1 MTQQAQYTDQIRDK
15 TEYLAPTEWRQAT
28 NVVNTFLTD
37 EDFIKRVET
46 RWLDPTDITTVGYA
60 DTLSFYAEDYCAV
73 NQLEGLLDQSQ
84 ADQIKLISNAP
95 LFLHNLNEIAYCE
108 KLRKNHRF
116 SQAEGN
122 YYQGLKLYAV
132 WYNQL
137 LANYA
142 YSNPGGTMSGLNA
155 ALVQQSATIFPGNE
169 DVITC
174 AVVMATRGARTEA
187 VARHLFDLAG
197 IEYTP
202 GTLEEDLQGG
212 DFIVMYKG
220 HHVKVDIKSSLHQ
233 IVQLRGGY
241 AQINR
246 ECIDYAIKEL
256 DCNQGRKKQFVIVL
270 YGGFTDVDLGDSLGM
285 QLPQEAVQQH
295 AESLAR
301 QLRRAL
307 EELWG

>member
-1 MTQQAQYTDQIRDK
+1 MTQQAPYIEQIRDT
-15 TEYLAPTEWRQAT
+15 TEYLAPPDWRQAT
-28 NVVNTFLTD
+28 KVVDTFLTD
-37 EDFIKRVET
+37 GDFIKRLEA
-46 RWLDPTDITTVGYA
+46 RRLDPTDITTTGYA
-60 DTLSFYAEDYCAV
+60 DTLSFYGEDYCTV

-84 ADQIKLISNAP
+84 ADQIKLLSNAP

-108 KLRKNHRF
+108 KLRKSYRF
-116 SQAEGN
+116 SQAEGH

-142 YSNPGGTMSGLNA
+142 YSNPGGTMSDLNT

-169 DVITC
+169 DVATC
-174 AVVMATRGARTEA
+174 AVAMATRGARTEA

-220 HHVKVDIKSSLHQ
+220 HRVKVDIKSSLHQ
-233 IVQLRGGY
+233 IAQLRGGY
-241 AQINR
+241 AQISR
-246 ECIDYAIKEL
+246 EHINYAIKEL
-256 DCNQGRKKQFVIVL
+256 ACNQGRKRQFVVVL
-270 YGGFTDVDLGDSLGM
+270 YGGFTDADLGDSLGM
-285 QLPQEAVQQH
+285 QLPQEAAQQH
-295 AESLAR
+295 AESLAW

-307 EELWG
+307 EELWS